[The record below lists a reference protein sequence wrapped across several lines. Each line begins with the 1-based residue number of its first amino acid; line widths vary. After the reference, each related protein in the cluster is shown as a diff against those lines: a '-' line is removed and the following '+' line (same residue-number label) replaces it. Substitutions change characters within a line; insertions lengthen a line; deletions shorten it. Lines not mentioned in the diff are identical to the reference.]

1 MGDQTHASRA
11 THVVAMQLEAYN
23 ARDIEA
29 FMQWWADD
37 CQYFEF
43 PARLLAEGAAA
54 VRARHVE
61 RFKEPDLFGRL
72 VHRVTVAN
80 VVIDHEVV
88 TRTFPEGPGVVE
100 VLAIYEIVDGKIA
113 TARFKSGPV
122 RTTRFAID

>member
-1 MGDQTHASRA
+1 MDDKPAVNPATHA
-11 THVVAMQLEAYN
+11 VAMQLEAYN
-23 ARDIEA
+23 ARDIDA

-43 PARLLAEGAAA
+43 PARLLAEGSAA

-61 RFKEPDLFGRL
+61 RFREPDLFARL
-72 VHRVTVAN
+72 IHRVTVAN
-80 VVIDHEVV
+80 VVIDHEMV